1 MADYQEY
8 RRRVLRKRWRRR
20 FMAAALLLLLLL
32 VGAIGM
38 LWKSLHREQR
48 PSGVGQ
54 NTILQEVTQDNTWNT
69 ASYAVARQLTVQTLA
84 DSAATAL
91 DFRMAALPKSST
103 AVGKEWFNDVS
114 FVGDSLTQGMQLY
127 EEGMQNA
134 MFCAYKGVGPN
145 VIVNGTTCKRTDG
158 VAEVPLEALT
168 AQQPRAI
175 YVLLGTN
182 VLGRDTDYSS
192 FLTYYRLMLDMLSQ
206 TLPNAK
212 IYVQS
217 ITPVRPEV
225 CQKSGHEG
233 LNRDRLCQIN
243 NELAAIALEKNC
255 YFLNLWE
262 VLADENGDLIDFR
275 IDFMNRDVPDCLT
288 MTFGVYDN
296 KHLYENQTP
305 PARSNVADYGDELLS
320 DNPKEQREILAT
332 FTFELRFDPTYTE
345 QGTVIDVGET
355 FLLDGQS
362 VTLTEAEIYPTHL
375 RLNFDYDPA
384 NTAWLTEL
392 NFYLENER
400 GERFNGIVN
409 GISATGNPDDPSTD
423 SVWLDSPYFSTGEHL
438 TLHVTGASWI
448 DKGQE
453 RVKVDLAKGMI
464 ENPPQGVRL
473 EWAEKRDAGWV
484 VSFSAG
490 YRWEKTMHYQI
501 WKNRFYDEDGT
512 AHDINQ
518 RGASSSPMILGEI
531 SGAELESYEAAEK
544 AAKEEGRYFETFGL
558 KDCAADCVWLEPC
571 WTRIT
576 NSTAEIVIK

>member
-20 FMAAALLLLLLL
+20 FMATALLLLLLL

-192 FLTYYRLMLDMLSQ
+192 FLTYYRLMLDMISQ
-206 TLPNAK
+206 ALPNTK

-225 CQKSGHEG
+225 SQKSPG
-233 LNRDRLCQIN
+233 LYKQRLCEIN
-243 NELAAIALEKNC
+243 DALSAIALEKGC
-255 YFLNLWE
+255 TFLNLWE
-262 VLADENGDLIDFR
+262 ALADENGDLIAEYAQ
-275 IDFMNRDVPDCLT
+275 PD
-288 MTFGVYDN
+288 GY
-296 KHLYENQTP
+296 HLLP
-305 PARSNVADYGDELLS
+305 
-320 DNPKEQREILAT
+320 
-332 FTFELRFDPTYTE
+332 
-345 QGTVIDVGET
+345 
-355 FLLDGQS
+355 
-362 VTLTEAEIYPTHL
+362 
-375 RLNFDYDPA
+375 
-384 NTAWLTEL
+384 
-392 NFYLENER
+392 
-400 GERFNGIVN
+400 
-409 GISATGNPDDPSTD
+409 
-423 SVWLDSPYFSTGEHL
+423 
-438 TLHVTGASWI
+438 
-448 DKGQE
+448 
-453 RVKVDLAKGMI
+453 
-464 ENPPQGVRL
+464 
-473 EWAEKRDAGWV
+473 
-484 VSFSAG
+484 AG
-490 YRWEKTMHYQI
+490 YDAWVEYLCTH
-501 WKNRFYDEDGT
+501 T
-512 AHDINQ
+512 
-518 RGASSSPMILGEI
+518 
-531 SGAELESYEAAEK
+531 
-544 AAKEEGRYFETFGL
+544 
-558 KDCAADCVWLEPC
+558 
-571 WTRIT
+571 
-576 NSTAEIVIK
+576 

>member
-20 FMAAALLLLLLL
+20 FMATALLLLLLL

-127 EEGMQNA
+127 EE
-134 MFCAYKGVGPN
+134 
-145 VIVNGTTCKRTDG
+145 
-158 VAEVPLEALT
+158 
-168 AQQPRAI
+168 PRAI

-182 VLGRDTDYSS
+182 VLGHDTDYSS

-262 VLADENGDLIDFR
+262 VLADENGDLIESYAQ
-275 IDFMNRDVPDCLT
+275 PD
-288 MTFGVYDN
+288 GY
-296 KHLYENQTP
+296 
-305 PARSNVADYGDELLS
+305 
-320 DNPKEQREILAT
+320 
-332 FTFELRFDPTYTE
+332 
-345 QGTVIDVGET
+345 
-355 FLLDGQS
+355 
-362 VTLTEAEIYPTHL
+362 HL
-375 RLNFDYDPA
+375 RP
-384 NTAWLTEL
+384 
-392 NFYLENER
+392 
-400 GERFNGIVN
+400 
-409 GISATGNPDDPSTD
+409 
-423 SVWLDSPYFSTGEHL
+423 
-438 TLHVTGASWI
+438 
-448 DKGQE
+448 
-453 RVKVDLAKGMI
+453 
-464 ENPPQGVRL
+464 
-473 EWAEKRDAGWV
+473 
-484 VSFSAG
+484 AG
-490 YRWEKTMHYQI
+490 YAVWTDYLCSH
-501 WKNRFYDEDGT
+501 T
-512 AHDINQ
+512 
-518 RGASSSPMILGEI
+518 
-531 SGAELESYEAAEK
+531 
-544 AAKEEGRYFETFGL
+544 EG
-558 KDCAADCVWLEPC
+558 
-571 WTRIT
+571 
-576 NSTAEIVIK
+576 